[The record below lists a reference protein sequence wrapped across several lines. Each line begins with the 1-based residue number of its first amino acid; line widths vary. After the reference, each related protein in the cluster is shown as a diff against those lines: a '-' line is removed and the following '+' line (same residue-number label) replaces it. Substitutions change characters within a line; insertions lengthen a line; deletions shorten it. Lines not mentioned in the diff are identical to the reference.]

1 MDMHLA
7 HLFPA
12 LLSLIGFQYMGMASS
27 RHLALCSP
35 ILAILYIAVATSP
48 MSLVMSSFVDVH
60 GRQQK
65 DLKFFLNHIS
75 TLVLSFI
82 VDILW
87 MTPTILM
94 LGIINRRNRLVLN
107 LRSICILKVLIFV
120 FGSSLFVLLCRYV
133 SLAKYY
139 CRAMCRGTYILLRR
153 GILVVTLLLRK
164 VLFLSIRALLT
175 FWGLLLDG
183 VCLFVIS
190 QFKLFWLLRSYF
202 QLRRPLWFKYKHVS

>member
-87 MTPTILM
+87 MTPT
-94 LGIINRRNRLVLN
+94 RLVLN

-153 GILVVTLLLRK
+153 GILVVILLLRK